1 MLNTMDRI
9 GITEKIKSEQR
20 FEGGE
25 GVLLAD
31 V

>member
-1 MLNTMDRI
+1 MLNKMDRI
-9 GITEKIKSEQR
+9 GITEKVKSEQR

-25 GVLLAD
+25 GVLLED